1 MFGQRAHIPSP
12 ITELEPMRTS
22 VPRLLRVGLAVALA
36 LVLTACLSSGQS
48 AVQNELNADR
58 RAHGRSA
65 LRSHATLN
73 KKAQAWA
80 ERLARENRLYHSTLS
95 SGAPSCWRSL
105 GENVGY
111 GSSVA
116 AVQNAFMA
124 SAGHKANVL
133 KSTWNWVGVGMARN
147 GTRVFTVQVFMT
159 GCT

>member
-1 MFGQRAHIPSP
+1 MD
-12 ITELEPMRTS
+12 LMRTNL
-22 VPRLLRVGLAVALA
+22 PRPLRVALAVALA

-65 LRSHATLN
+65 LRSHSTLN

-116 AVQNAFMA
+116 SVQDAYMRSTA
-124 SAGHKANVL
+124 HRANVL
-133 KSTWNWVGVGMARN
+133 KSTWNWVGVGTARN
-147 GTRVFTVQVFMT
+147 GSRVFTVQVYMT